1 MFGVNDSSA
10 HGQIASVDGA
20 PRSPHPSLVSYDPEV
35 RRSVWIV
42 LLFILAVF
50 AAVALEVFAEFSSFL
65 FPGGDGLPR
74 WVGVTAAAAGGLWL
88 ALVLLV
94 RIARLPPRPPT
105 GPPTEQ
111 LRDEPPALA
120 NMLVNRFRP
129 DRDAVAATLL
139 DLAARGLVHI
149 DERRGERMVRVREG
163 LLHGTVPYEQAI
175 LFLIQSKARQGAVP
189 AAELTTGPR
198 RWAGGWW
205 RSFRTAVETDAKI
218 RGLSRDLWDQR
229 TLAWLGVAALVPA
242 VLTGIATGELMA
254 GVAVMILAVAL
265 LAGVKSRGRQRET
278 PLGLETASAWLGV
291 RRHLRDASSFE
302 YLPAGAV
309 VVWERHLAYGAA
321 LGLAPEATRHI
332 AMGADRDRGG

>member
-1 MFGVNDSSA
+1 
-10 HGQIASVDGA
+10 
-20 PRSPHPSLVSYDPEV
+20 VSYDPEV

-42 LLFILAVF
+42 LLFILAVL

-65 FPGGDGLPR
+65 FPGGEGLPR
-74 WVGVTAAAAGGLWL
+74 WVGVTAAASGALWL
-88 ALVLLV
+88 ALLLVV
-94 RIARLPPRPPT
+94 RIARVPPRPPT

-129 DRDAVAATLL
+129 DRDAVPATLL
-139 DLAARGLVHI
+139 DLAARGLVRI
-149 DERRGERMVRVREG
+149 EEGRGQRTVRVRQG
-163 LLHGTVPYEQAI
+163 SLRGTVPYEQAI
-175 LFLIQSKARQGAVP
+175 LFLIQSKAGEGAVP
-189 AAELTTGPR
+189 AAALTTGSR

-205 RSFRTAVETDAKI
+205 RSFRAAVERDAKV

-229 TLAWLGVAALVPA
+229 TLAWLGAAGLVPA
-242 VLTGIATGELMA
+242 VLTGIAAGELMA
-254 GVAVMILAVAL
+254 GVAVMILVVAI

-278 PLGLETASAWLGV
+278 SPGLEAASAWLGI

-321 LGLAPEATRHI
+321 LGLAPEAIRHI
-332 AMGADRDRGG
+332 AMGADRDGGG